1 VTLLQPIAATAAP
14 PARVAVVGAGVAG
27 VAAAYALARRACRVT
42 LVDARGGPGQGASF
56 ANGAQLSYAY
66 TDALANPALLR
77 RMPGLMFGAD
87 PAFRIRLHAD
97 YDQMLWL
104 LRFLGQCNAAAFES
118 NTLAGLALGLES
130 RAALHALLER
140 HPIDFAHDAPG
151 KLHVHDQPAG
161 LAAASALVAL
171 KRRHGAE
178 QYVLT
183 PDETLAL
190 EPALASRPAGM
201 VGAIYSPQEEV
212 GDPHRFCLGLTD
224 VLTRHYDI
232 ATRFGET
239 VADVRATPTEARLV
253 LAGGDTIATDHI
265 LFCTAT
271 VPRFAPLRRALA
283 GRVTTMKGYSFT
295 APPGDA
301 APRVSIT
308 DVGRKIVFCRLGDEI
323 RVAGLAQLGF
333 RDTDVT
339 ATSIAQLLDQA
350 QAALPYAADYK
361 EAGKFWAGQR
371 PMTPNSL
378 PVIEQVAPRISVNL
392 GHGMLG
398 WTWAMG
404 AGERAA
410 AMVGALLAA

>member
-1 VTLLQPIAATAAP
+1 MTLLQPIAATTAP

-27 VAAAYALARRACRVT
+27 VAAAYALARRGCRVT
-42 LVDARGGPGQGASF
+42 LVDARGGPAQGASF

-104 LRFLGQCNAAAFES
+104 LRFLGQCNAAAFER

-130 RAALHALLER
+130 RAALHVLIER

-151 KLHVHDQPAG
+151 KLHIHDQSAG
-161 LAAASALVAL
+161 LAAASALAAL

-190 EPALASRPAGM
+190 EPALAGRPAGM

-212 GDPHRFCLGLTD
+212 GDPHRFCVGLTD
-224 VLTRHYDI
+224 VLTSRYDV

-239 VADVRATPTEARLV
+239 AAMVDTTATEARLT
-253 LAGGDTIATDHI
+253 LAGGETIAADHV

-271 VPRFAPLRRALA
+271 VPRFAPLHRALA

-295 APPGDA
+295 APPGSA

-333 RDTDVT
+333 RDSDVT
-339 ATSIAQLLDQA
+339 AASIAQLLGQA
-350 QAALPYAADYK
+350 QAALPRAADYQ

-410 AMVGALLAA
+410 TMLVALLAA